1 MNLKMNNAQLS
12 IIITTFNSSAIILS
26 CLEKID
32 FQKYETIVVDNNSK
46 DNTVNLIKD
55 NFPFVK
61 IIVNKNNIGYGRA
74 NNIGLQ
80 SIQTEY
86 ALILNPDAFIFSV
99 DIEKILK
106 AMQQD
111 PQIALAGPLLLN
123 YYPYQEQDARQE
135 LSIVKNNAI
144 EFKDGF
150 ISVKYIIGAILF
162 FKMSIFHKIGFFDEK
177 IFLYYEDDEI
187 SYRVIKNKYK
197 IAIFSEIFGYHIGSG
212 SSGKNLRS
220 LYRRFWHRALSKFYW
235 KEKQKGKSK
244 AIFSAVKLSFSFF
257 LQIFFYII
265 LFNKKK
271 VVQTLASFCGTFAYL
286 ARLTAF
292 DKNDNPRG

>member
-1 MNLKMNNAQLS
+1 MNNSHLA

-32 FQKYETIVVDNNSK
+32 FQKYETIVIDNKST
-46 DNTVNLIKD
+46 DETVALVKS

-61 IIVNKNNIGYGRA
+61 IIVNEKNIGYGRA
-74 NNIGLQ
+74 NNIGLK
-80 SIQTEY
+80 SIKTDY

-99 DIEKILK
+99 DIEKIISK
-106 AMQQD
+106 MQQD
-111 PQIALAGPLLLN
+111 RQIALAGPLLLN
-123 YYPYQEQDARQE
+123 YYPCQEQDIKQE
-135 LSIVKNNAI
+135 LNIVKGNTI
-144 EFKDGF
+144 EVEKDF
-150 ISVKYIIGAILF
+150 MSVKYIIGAILF
-162 FKMSIFHKIGFFDEK
+162 FNMSIFRQIGFFDEK

-187 SYRVIKNKYK
+187 SHRVVQKKYK
-197 IAIFSEIFGYHIGSG
+197 IAIFPEIFGYHIGSG

-244 AIFSAVKLSFSFF
+244 AMFSAIKLSFSFF
-257 LQIFFYII
+257 AQI
-265 LFNKKK
+265 LFYAVACNKIKI
-271 VVQTLASFCGTFAYL
+271 VQNFASFCGTISYL

>member
-1 MNLKMNNAQLS
+1 MNNSQLS
-12 IIITTFNSSAIILS
+12 IIITTFNSSNIILS

-32 FQKYETIVVDNNSK
+32 FQKYTTIVVDNNST
-46 DNTVNLIKD
+46 DQTVSLVKN

-74 NNIGLQ
+74 NNIGLK
-80 SIQTEY
+80 SIVTDY
-86 ALILNPDAFIFSV
+86 ALVLNPDAFIFSV

-106 AMQQD
+106 VMQQNQ
-111 PQIALAGPLLLN
+111 QIALAGPLLLN
-123 YYPYQEQDARQE
+123 YYPYQEQDAQKE
-135 LSIVKNNAI
+135 LAIVKSNAI
-144 EFKDGF
+144 EFEENF
-150 ISVKYIIGAILF
+150 INVKYIIGAILF
-162 FKMSIFHKIGFFDEK
+162 FNMSIFHKIGFFDEK

-187 SYRVIKNKYK
+187 SYRVVKNKYK
-197 IAIFSEIFGYHIGSG
+197 VAIFPEIFGYHIGSG
-212 SSGKNLRS
+212 SSGKSLRS

-235 KEKQKGKSK
+235 KERQKGKKK
-244 AIFSAVKLSFSFF
+244 AMFSAIKLSFSFF
-257 LQIFFYII
+257 VQTFFYVI

-271 VVQTLASFCGTFAYL
+271 IVQNLASLCGTMAYL